1 MSLRPH
7 SDARRGQLLPHWGFP
22 IHPQQELVRQR
33 RAGWQSAAGRA
44 AVPAAGRAVKRAAEQ
59 PAALCRVARLPGPP
73 SACCREGASDESLS
87 HVWPKHCGNGAED
100 MEL

>member
-1 MSLRPH
+1 M
-7 SDARRGQLLPHWGFP
+7 
-22 IHPQQELVRQR
+22 RQR

-73 SACCREGASDESLS
+73 SACCREGASENGQGGAGVQIALPDELAVGPREPGAAPGELS
-87 HVWPKHCGNGAED
+87 
-100 MEL
+100 